1 MEHLMQSIH
10 MQLSNKQKS
19 FSQFFYAFFKS
30 RSNFEHF
37 EKGDTHHGLCIS
49 EITHCESPG

>member
-1 MEHLMQSIH
+1 